1 MASSC
6 TVVLPETRWSKSD
19 PRYTKLN
26 VDAAFFADEGL
37 GATSAVL
44 RDDRGNFVAAQC
56 KFIPYAADAI
66 TTEAMSMRDG
76 LAFANSL
83 GFNRIEAESYSLEA
97 INFCT
102 GHTRWWDE
110 AATLFAECVDIGTMI
125 GKVTFKHCLRSCNQ
139 VAHVLAN
146 HSYCNKSSFSWLNEP
161 PDIVVG
167 KLVDDVTVF

>member
-37 GATSAVL
+37 GATAAVL
-44 RDDRGNFVAAQC
+44 RDDRGNFVVAQC

-66 TTEAMSMRDG
+66 ITKAMVMRYG

-83 GFNRIEAESYSLEA
+83 GFNCIEAESDSLEV
-97 INFCT
+97 INFYT
-102 GHTRWWDE
+102 GHTRWWHE
-110 AATLFAECVDIGTMI
+110 AATLFAECGTMI
-125 GKVTFKHCLRSCNQ
+125 GKVTFKHCLCTPQ
-139 VAHVLAN
+139 KKFIVFALVI
-146 HSYCNKSSFSWLNEP
+146 KWL
-161 PDIVVG
+161 
-167 KLVDDVTVF
+167 TC